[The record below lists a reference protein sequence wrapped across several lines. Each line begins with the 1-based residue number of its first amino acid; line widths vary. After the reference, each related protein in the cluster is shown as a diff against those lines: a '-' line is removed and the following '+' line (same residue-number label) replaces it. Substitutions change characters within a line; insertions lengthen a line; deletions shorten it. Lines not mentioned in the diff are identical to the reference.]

1 MPFTE
6 ACIRESMRIDTLLPS
21 GVPHRLLQETTL
33 DGYTLPADTIV
44 VTGLHAMHMDKQLWG
59 DPEIFRPERFLTAEG
74 KLNLRSDISL
84 PFAAGKR
91 LCAGET
97 FSRNL
102 IFLYLT
108 AIFQNFKLSLVKN
121 ETIEQIQKRNR
132 LGLVMMP
139 DYWVHCEA
147 Y

>member
-21 GVPHRLLQETTL
+21 GVPHRLLKETTL
-33 DGYTLPADTIV
+33 AGYTLPADTIV
-44 VTGLHAMHMDKQLWG
+44 VTGLHAMHMDKELWG
-59 DPEIFRPERFLTAEG
+59 DPEVFRPERFLTADG
-74 KLNLRSDISL
+74 QLNLKADISL

-102 IFLYLT
+102 IFLYFT
-108 AIFQNFKLSLVKN
+108 AIFQNFKLSPGNN

-132 LGLVMMP
+132 LGMVMMP
-139 DYWVHCEA
+139 DYWVKCEE